1 MPNRIIK
8 ESVCTSETIDKMSW
22 FEECFFHRL
31 WTACD
36 DYGRMDARPAILK
49 SKLFPL
55 KERLSLKDIQNAL
68 QKMVDIGCVITY
80 ERDGKPYLCL
90 PSWEVH
96 QQVRAK
102 RSKYPAPDAACNHM
116 ISDDCICPRNPI
128 QSESESNT
136 CPEQAPLASVPE
148 EPPVILFTLNDG
160 TEYPVSQG
168 QCREWEGLYPAVDV
182 MQQLRSMKG
191 WLDANPKRRKTK
203 NGITRFV
210 NGWLAKEQNRGGT
223 PGYSPPEPE
232 KDSAPY
238 GTGEMLPDTQRVHL
252 PENATLDDVLAL
264 IP

>member
-68 QKMVDIGCVITY
+68 QKMVDIGCVRLY
-80 ERDGKPYLCL
+80 ECDSKPYLYL

-102 RSKYPAPDAACNHM
+102 KSKYPAPDETCKHM
-116 ISDDCICPRNPI
+116 ISADIICPRNPI
-128 QSESESNT
+128 QSESKSESEMEAYAS
-136 CPEQAPLASVPE
+136 CAAPQGDAAP
-148 EPPVILFTLNDG
+148 PPVISMPLNDG
-160 TEYPVSQG
+160 TEYPVTQE
-168 QCREWEGLYPAVDV
+168 QCQEWAGLYPAVDV
-182 MQQLRSMKG
+182 IQQLRNMRG
-191 WLDANPKRRKTK
+191 WLIGNPGKRKTQR
-203 NGITRFV
+203 GILRFITS
-210 NGWLAKEQNRGGT
+210 WLAREQDRGGAACKPASQT
-223 PGYSPPEPE
+223 Q
-232 KDSAPY
+232 
-238 GTGEMLPDTQRVHL
+238 TGRKSWAELAREMEARKND
-252 PENATLDDVLAL
+252 A
-264 IP
+264 